1 MESYGDL
8 LKRTREARAID
19 LDTASYETTITL
31 PYLTALES
39 EDEGVFPG
47 EPYMLGFMRTYAQ
60 YLGLS
65 PDNLCALYRA
75 KKLQEAPTPEGLIV
89 HEKPRYY
96 WPVIIVAII
105 AVMSAMGFGILYILK
120 MHKASLEEAAKSVV
134 ADDTVKTATYE
145 ITDNAQN
152 LRVYVGDQFRLD
164 GVVLTVSDTMA
175 NLGIICPVGT
185 LYTALSE
192 ENALDVDG
200 DNKSDIIVYVSDIS
214 LTDSNRGAQVRVLR
228 ANGLGADVLAAIETI
243 DTSATTAELGNH
255 KPVEVFRDN
264 RAYPFTLNGNFRGSC
279 LFRYKVDRK
288 EAFETYFTTGE
299 IVTMTANN
307 GIRLWISNSN
317 AVKLSVIADGRNY
330 DLAIGK
336 AGQVLFED
344 VKWIKDTA
352 DGKYKLVIIEGD

>member
-8 LKRTREARAID
+8 LKRTREGRAID
-19 LDTASYETTITL
+19 LDTASYETTISL
-31 PYLTALES
+31 QYLQALET

-47 EPYMLGFMRTYAQ
+47 EPYMLGFMRTYAS

-89 HEKPRYY
+89 HEKPHYY
-96 WPVIIVAII
+96 YPVIIVI
-105 AVMSAMGFGILYILK
+105 VLLVLSGGGFGAVYLWN
-120 MHKASLEEAAKSVV
+120 MHKQALVEAAKNIIS
-134 ADDTVKTATYE
+134 DDTVKTATYE
-145 ITDNAQN
+145 VTDNAQTV
-152 LRVYVGDQFRLD
+152 RVYIGDQFRLD
-164 GVVLTVSDTMA
+164 GVVLTVCDTKA
-175 NLGIICPVGT
+175 SLGISCPIGT

-192 ENALDVDG
+192 ENELDIDG

-214 LTDSNRGAQVRVLR
+214 QTDSERGAQVRVLR
-228 ANGLGADVLAAIETI
+228 ANGLGATEIATIESV
-243 DTSATTAELGNH
+243 DTTTAANH
-255 KPVEVFRDN
+255 KPVEIFRDN

-288 EAFETYFTTGE
+288 EPTETYFTTGE

-307 GIRLWISNSN
+307 GIRLWISNCN
-317 AVKLSVIADGRNY
+317 AVKLSVIADSRNY
-330 DLAIGK
+330 DLTIGK

-344 VKWIKDTA
+344 IKWIKDTT